1 MAQHLPPTPFQ
12 DLWIPLVTPFTAS
25 GAVDHAALAALVR
38 DIGRRGVSGFIACG
52 TTAEAPA
59 LDDAEQDA
67 VLDTV
72 LAHAQ
77 GLPVVMGLSGY
88 QLAHVLARVH
98 HWSRLPI
105 AGLLVP
111 APHYIRPSQGGLQ
124 HWFEAIADASAHPLI
139 VYDIPARTGATLEL
153 ATLRALARHPRI
165 RAIKDCGGDA
175 AKTLALIHDG
185 QLQVLAG
192 EDAQI
197 LSTLAQGGHGAIAAS
212 AHWQP
217 GRFVELMA
225 CVQRGDLARAQALWA
240 LLLPMVQ
247 ACFAE
252 PNPAPVKALLAHQ
265 GAMQAGLRAP
275 MEAAS
280 SGLAQRLAALAST
293 QEAEL
298 SRL

>member
-1 MAQHLPPTPFQ
+1 MAQHLPSTPFHG
-12 DLWIPLVTPFTAS
+12 LWIPLVTPFTAS
-25 GAVDHAALAALVR
+25 GAVDHAALAALVHDLR
-38 DIGRRGVSGFIACG
+38 HRGVSGFIACG

-59 LDDAEQDA
+59 LGDAEQDA

-88 QLAHVLARVH
+88 QLAQVLARVR
-98 HWSRLPI
+98 HWSRQPI

-124 HWFEAIADASAHPLI
+124 HWFEAIAEASTHPLI

-192 EDAQI
+192 EDAHI
-197 LSTLAQGGHGAIAAS
+197 LATLAQGGHGAIAAS

-217 GRFVELMA
+217 ERFVELMA
-225 CVQRGDLARAQALWA
+225 CVQRGELARAQALWA

-252 PNPAPVKALLAHQ
+252 PNPAPVKALLAQQ
-265 GAMQAGLRAP
+265 GAMLAGLRAP

-280 SGLAQRLAALAST
+280 HDLAQRLAALASR
-293 QEAEL
+293 QEAAL